1 MGLVELFARCRVVF
15 MLSPVTTENV
25 GSIGRA
31 CFDAMAPGSVVV
43 LVSRAAVVDWPALLD
58 AAARGHIR
66 AAIDVFPEEP
76 IPPPSRRAS
85 TPGTILSAHRAG
97 NVPEIWRQVGEMVA
111 DDLEALAAGR
121 EPQRMQRADPLT
133 VDRLRS
139 RPIG

>member
-1 MGLVELFARCRVVF
+1 
-15 MLSPVTTENV
+15 V
-25 GSIGRA
+25 GSIGAA

-58 AAARGHIR
+58 AASRGHIR

-76 IPPPSRRAS
+76 IPAGEPART

-133 VDRLRS
+133 VGRLRS